1 MAELR
6 EAVGLR
12 DLSKAPVTKS
22 QRPEKNELLPV
33 FKQYRDVDGSFRFK
47 LTLGERV
54 LLQSAAFES
63 PKACGAYVSALKTS
77 KKVEDASLLADGV
90 DVSEVESALVQLIA
104 AETARKE
111 AKT

>member
-1 MAELR
+1 MTLR
-6 EAVGLR
+6 EAIGL
-12 DLSKAPVTKS
+12 DS
-22 QRPEKNELLPV
+22 
-33 FKQYRDVDGSFRFK
+33 RDVVALVGGGGKTTALLRLGSQCAA
-47 LTLGERV
+47 LGERV